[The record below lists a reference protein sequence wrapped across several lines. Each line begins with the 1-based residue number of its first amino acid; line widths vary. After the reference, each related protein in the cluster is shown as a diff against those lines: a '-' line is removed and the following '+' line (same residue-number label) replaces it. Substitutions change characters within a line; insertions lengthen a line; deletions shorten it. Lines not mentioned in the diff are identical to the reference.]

1 LGIRKIPKEDLFGLF
16 FIKKPSCRSKWDF
29 YYSTIDALRPL
40 FESKDFNKT
49 ISGFYVNLI
58 DESVRISYFVSE
70 GNEQKATS
78 IFQNFFK
85 EKGISEISTEPATR
99 KIVAEKYGGEEL
111 EERFRNFLA
120 LETQIGLELIKADLL
135 HARTLFVTYRFQV
148 FKGRLSLREH
158 FEPTLL
164 RYSPTYVSLSNE
176 EKEQFLT
183 DLENHPGWRHM
194 MVNFV
199 LGRDFFLG
207 ADGIPLSIP
216 RINEILEKNNLGFQI
231 LLGWKPTS

>member
-1 LGIRKIPKEDLFGLF
+1 LGIRKIPREDLFGLV
-16 FIKKPSCRSKWDF
+16 FIKKSYGSKWDF
-29 YYSTIDALRPL
+29 YYNTIGALRPL
-40 FESKDFNKT
+40 FKSKDFNEIIT
-49 ISGFYVNLI
+49 GFYVNLI
-58 DESVRISYFVSE
+58 DESLRISYFVGE
-70 GNEQKATS
+70 ENKQKATS

-85 EKGISEISTEPATR
+85 EKELLEIKTEPPTK

-111 EERFRNFLA
+111 EERFRYFLA

-135 HARTLFVTYRFQV
+135 HARALFVTYRLQV
-148 FKGRLSLREH
+148 FKGGLPLREH

-183 DLENHPGWRHM
+183 DLENHPSWMHM

-199 LGRDFFLG
+199 LGVDFRYVYP
-207 ADGIPLSIP
+207 DGKPLPIP
-216 RINEILEKNNLGFQI
+216 RINEILERANLGFRI
-231 LLGWKPTS
+231 PLDWKTTP